1 MPCAARGSDRC
12 SRDHG
17 PRHTR
22 CAPEPRAAPRHAAR
36 GCRDRAQPHVLLPLS
51 GVQPQGR
58 RRPLDRRPAR
68 GPRRLRRSHAHRAA
82 ATRASFHRAAL
93 TRTVRPQPA
102 RPTTTSLPRAPC
114 GRVHRVP
121 PPRPASRAG
130 RPRSVRSST
139 ASLFASQSA
148 AARALVDGAS
158 LGALCSPPVRSELPT
173 LHLGVRQGCERS
185 MQEAARVASAWAAE
199 ALTIA
204 RAAWVA
210 SAWVAWRDGRAGRT
224 GSGREDFR
232 ARRRGGPR

>member
-82 ATRASFHRAAL
+82 ATRASHHHVAPPGAL
-93 TRTVRPQPA
+93 
-102 RPTTTSLPRAPC
+102 
-114 GRVHRVP
+114 
-121 PPRPASRAG
+121 
-130 RPRSVRSST
+130 RPRSSRSST
-139 ASLFASQSA
+139 APRFARRSA
-148 AARALVDGAS
+148 AFCALF
-158 LGALCSPPVRSELPT
+158 
-173 LHLGVRQGCERS
+173 H
-185 MQEAARVASAWAAE
+185 RVA
-199 ALTIA
+199 L
-204 RAAWVA
+204 RVP
-210 SAWVAWRDGRAGRT
+210 VGRCPC
-224 GSGREDFR
+224 
-232 ARRRGGPR
+232 ARRRRLPRRAVLAAGAQRTPNAPSRRATGLRAIHARGRACRKRLGCRGFDDSTGRVGSLRVGRVA